1 MEPINYSLFEYFVNK
16 YPART
21 DGNGGEVGRRC
32 GDADDD
38 DDDDD
43 DDGVEDIGDT
53 SQLD

>member
-16 YPART
+16 YPAQT
-21 DGNGGEVGRRC
+21 DGNGGWAPLP
-32 GDADDD
+32 DA

>member
-32 GDADDD
+32 TDADD